1 MFLNCCSVVTSLI
14 EISHSSNCF
23 DRAGLISTN
32 IRERYFLSS
41 AQKSCS
47 DFSYPERSRCRWLD
61 IKQKAYN
68 SIPREARVQ
77 SAKMEMAAAYSSFL
91 VNIRGKSSLVK
102 R

>member
-1 MFLNCCSVVTSLI
+1 MVTSLVA
-14 EISHSSNCF
+14 ISHSSSCF
-23 DRAGLISTN
+23 DRVGFTSAKS
-32 IRERYFLSS
+32 RERYFLSN

-47 DFSYPERSRCRWLD
+47 DFSSPERSRCRWLD

-77 SAKMEMAAAYSSFL
+77 SAKMEMALAYSSFL
-91 VNIRGKSSLVK
+91 VNIKGKFSRVK

>member
-14 EISHSSNCF
+14 EIFHSSNCF
-23 DRAGLISTN
+23 DRVGLISTN

-41 AQKSCS
+41 AQKPCS
-47 DFSYPERSRCRWLD
+47 DFSSPESSRCRWLD
-61 IKQKAYN
+61 IKQKASN

-77 SAKMEMAAAYSSFL
+77 SAKMEMALAYSSFL
-91 VNIRGKSSLVK
+91 VNIKGKSSLVK